1 MNEGIKIVSFFL
13 LLFLSFGVL
22 AQSVE
27 TLEKKKTRLK
37 ADLKLTSKMLK
48 EVAREKKS
56 SLGELSILNKQL
68 ENRNKLI
75 GTLQQ
80 EKGLLQE
87 EIDDNHYE
95 LEVLGELLEETKQDY
110 GKLVREAYKNKSQQ
124 SLLLFLFSSESFND
138 AYRRLKYV
146 RYYNNYRSQQLDKI
160 KDTQEEIATKNG
172 ALEIQKNKLEEV
184 IQAEA
189 QQNDKLLAEKK
200 KKNTMV
206 SSLKKKE
213 KVLQKDVDKKK
224 TAISSLDAEIRSII
238 QREIAASNAKAN
250 PGAPKNTTST
260 FAETPEAKA
269 LSSSFAKNKGKLPWP
284 VKKGVI
290 TGKFGKNRHW
300 EASNVEINNS
310 GIDISA
316 PQGSEVR
323 AVFDG
328 TVSQIIFSASFQ
340 SAVII
345 KHGSY
350 FTVYSN
356 LASVSVS
363 KGEKVSTN
371 QSIGI
376 VSTDG
381 ATGRSEVHFEI
392 WKATSK
398 QNPQSWIK
406 R

>member
-1 MNEGIKIVSFFL
+1 VQS
-13 LLFLSFGVL
+13 
-22 AQSVE
+22 QSVE

-48 EVAREKKS
+48 EVAKEKKS

-75 GTLQQ
+75 TT
-80 EKGLLQE
+80 LQE
-87 EIDDNHYE
+87 EKSLLEVEIVDNKE
-95 LEVLGELLEETKQDY
+95 AIEVLGVRLDETKQDY

-124 SLLLFLFSSESFND
+124 SLLLFLFSADSFND

-146 RYYNNYRSQQLDKI
+146 RYYNSYRSQQLNEI
-160 KDTQEEIATKNG
+160 KTTQGEIATQNG
-172 ALEIQKNKLEEV
+172 ALELQKEKLEEV

-189 QQNDKLLAEKK
+189 DQNNKLLAEKK
-200 KKNTMV
+200 KKNSMV
-206 SSLKKKE
+206 SNLKKKE
-213 KVLQKDVDKKK
+213 AELQTDVDKKRV
-224 TAISSLDAEIRSII
+224 AISSLDSEIRSII
-238 QREIAASNAKAN
+238 QREIAAANAVAVKSGVPKAA
-250 PGAPKNTTST
+250 PGT
-260 FAETPEAKA
+260 FKETPAVKA

-340 SAVII
+340 SAVIL

-363 KGEKVSTN
+363 KGQKVSTN
-371 QSIGI
+371 ENIGI

-381 ATGRSEVHFEI
+381 ATGKSEVHFEI